1 MTTQNQKE
9 NFASAVALIN
19 KAKTEAEL
27 HRAEKIITNVYDATN
42 ELTAKQFQRLCD
54 MICDRLAR
62 HWA

>member
-9 NFASAVALIN
+9 NFASAVALIK
-19 KAKTEAEL
+19 KAATEAEL
-27 HRAEKIITNVYDATN
+27 RRAEQIITNVYDATN
-42 ELTAKQFQRLCD
+42 ELTAEQLMRLCN